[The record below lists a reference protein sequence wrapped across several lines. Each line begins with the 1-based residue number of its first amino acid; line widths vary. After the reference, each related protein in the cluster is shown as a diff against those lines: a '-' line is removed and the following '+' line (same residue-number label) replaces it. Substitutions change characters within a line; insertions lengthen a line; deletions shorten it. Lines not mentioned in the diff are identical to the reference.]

1 MIGLDDW
8 KLQASPSEDM
18 EYVEVLICAC
28 CGKDAK
34 DGDVAASNCSSC
46 GLDDPGF
53 ITIKEYR

>member
-1 MIGLDDW
+1 MNSLDDY
-8 KLQASPSEDM
+8 KLMAPPIDDL
-18 EYVEVLICAC
+18 VLTEVLVCAC